1 MVWCLREG
9 WKGSDLSQELQNRGV
24 ITQKHDFQ
32 GLEEGRASLQSSGY
46 RTLCYPTTGLTQ
58 TGLSLEH
65 HDRAHVA
72 GPRQSHTVRTAMST
86 EPYYLRRRDLHKH
99 IYWTRSYDTV
109 QAKERV
115 WC

>member
-9 WKGSDLSQELQNRGV
+9 WKGSDLSQELQNRDV
-24 ITQKHDFQ
+24 TQKHDFQ
-32 GLEEGRASLQSSGY
+32 GLEEGRASLQSSGH

-58 TGLSLEH
+58 MDSRAPRV
-65 HDRAHVA
+65 HDRVHVA
-72 GPRQSHTVRTAMST
+72 GPRQSHTVRTGMST
-86 EPYYLRRRDLHKH
+86 EPYYLRRRDIHKH
-99 IYWTRSYDTV
+99 IYRTRSYDTV